1 MQDDIKPPKTRAK
14 TSRPVVDWE
23 RVEADYRAGVKT
35 LREIAGEYGISHT
48 AIGNHIRDEGWT
60 RDLMV
65 KITAKS
71 ESIVSNALVSSIVS
85 SKSPETKAAEKLVIE
100 ANAEAIATVK
110 LSHRSDLRRQ
120 RAVVNN
126 LLSELELTTGP
137 ENAATLAELGELMR
151 SPDNNGRDRLNDVY
165 QQLISLPE
173 RVKSSKDLTDQLTR
187 LVEAERRA
195 WNIPDPDKIK
205 PGEGDVAS
213 GQPQRAMSDVERAVR
228 LAAMLTKARAAG
240 GDDKGTAA

>member
-1 MQDDIKPPKTRAK
+1 MPDDIKPTNTRASSAR
-14 TSRPVVDWE
+14 TRSDVDWDGLE
-23 RVEADYRAGVKT
+23 MAYRAGVRSLKDIG
-35 LREIAGEYGISHT
+35 EEFGVSPAGILKRGK
-48 AIGNHIRDEGWT
+48 RDGWV
-60 RDLMV
+60 RDLSAR
-65 KITAKS
+65 IQAQAEAK
-71 ESIVSNALVSSIVS
+71 VNAAQVNAKVNAG
-85 SKSPETKAAEKLVIE
+85 KAFTERLTIE
-100 ANAEAIATVK
+100 ANAEAIATLK

-137 ENAATLAELGELMR
+137 ANAQRLAELGELMR
-151 SPDNNGRDRLNDVY
+151 AEDDNGRDRLNDVY
-165 QQLISLPE
+165 QQLLSLPE

-187 LVEAERRA
+187 LVESERRA

-205 PGEGDVAS
+205 PGEGDAAS

-240 GDDKGTAA
+240 GDDKGAAT

>member
-1 MQDDIKPPKTRAK
+1 MPDDIKPTNTRASSAR
-14 TSRPVVDWE
+14 TRSDVDWE
-23 RVEADYRAGVKT
+23 GVEMAYRAGVRSLKDIG
-35 LREIAGEYGISHT
+35 EEFDVSPAGILKR
-48 AIGNHIRDEGWT
+48 AKRDSWV
-60 RDLMV
+60 RDLSAR
-65 KITAKS
+65 IQAQAEAK
-71 ESIVSNALVSSIVS
+71 VNAAQVNTEVNAG
-85 SKSPETKAAEKLVIE
+85 KAFTERLTIE
-100 ANAEAIATVK
+100 ANAEAISIVK

-205 PGEGDVAS
+205 PGEGDAAS

-228 LAAMLTKARAAG
+228 LAAMLSKARAAG
-240 GDDKGTAA
+240 GDDKGIAS